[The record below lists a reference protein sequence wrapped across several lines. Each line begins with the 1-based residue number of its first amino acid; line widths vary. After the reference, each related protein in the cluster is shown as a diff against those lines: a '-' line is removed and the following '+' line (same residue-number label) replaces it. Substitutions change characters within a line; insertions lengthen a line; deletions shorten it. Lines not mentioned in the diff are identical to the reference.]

1 MHSKS
6 PQHEKKYREIT
17 GLKQGEKPAFTDNL
31 YFMFKHQLG
40 TMYLRYFMWNFSGRS
55 SDIQDANW
63 VGLTNAFKE
72 LPSEL
77 ANNEG
82 RNIYFGLPLLLVSL
96 VYFINTKKMKNTFGS
111 LCFCFSSPELP

>member
-63 VGLTNAFKE
+63 VGLISAFK
-72 LPSEL
+72 
-77 ANNEG
+77 
-82 RNIYFGLPLLLVSL
+82 
-96 VYFINTKKMKNTFGS
+96 
-111 LCFCFSSPELP
+111 